1 MPLVR
6 YRYLKEE
13 GIITDRMALAR
24 AIEWY
29 GFPRPIAL
37 GANTLA
43 WNLEEVQAWL
53 ASRPRASPKTGLKS
67 ENKPIPRS
75 RRPCEKLWPQMQ
87 KTLRV
92 LGERPGS

>member
-1 MPLVR
+1 
-6 YRYLKEE
+6 
-13 GIITDRMALAR
+13 MALAR

-53 ASRPRASPKTGLKS
+53 ASRPRVSPKTGAKKRKQADPAIA
-67 ENKPIPRS
+67 EA
-75 RRPCEKLWPQMQ
+75 M
-87 KTLRV
+87 
-92 LGERPGS
+92 